1 MPDQKALFSKELHNN
16 ATGSSPEISDIII
29 IVTVAEDVVFDSIYK
44 VQQS

>member
-29 IVTVAEDVVFDSIYK
+29 VTVAEDVVFDSIYK